1 MAHDP
6 LAQSCESLKMR
17 FAGLL
22 VRPLALGIQ
31 GSLHPVLPGPPLQ
44 TVKLDLMPDFEV
56 GQGSEHDLQLRQES
70 V

>member
-6 LAQSCESLKMR
+6 LAQSCEPLKMR

-44 TVKLDLMPDFEV
+44 TVKLDLMPAHAGFRGRS
-56 GQGSEHDLQLRQES
+56 GQ
-70 V
+70 